1 MTLNALIIYI
11 CSVNFICADVTA
23 MLFRSAI
30 ILTVWQATSCS
41 EFNTFNVK
49 LSVITVCFP
58 VIFKLSG
65 PRNVLKIV
73 CAIDRLRIWKHCLTT
88 MCLSSSC
95 LVSISE
101 WPSPTQ
107 SCFFVRCS
115 ALSPKLIFKPLFNS
129 DQFQLNAR
137 CLFIVRANVSNLSKI
152 CVIFVADRC
161 SIGSIY
167 YFNKNRNMLRV
178 PLPTRDA
185 YTIILRPLYM
195 FTDLIDICHKQML
208 MYDYITF

>member
-58 VIFKLSG
+58 VIFKLSW

-88 MCLSSSC
+88 MCLSSGC
-95 LVSISE
+95 LVSSV
-101 WPSPTQ
+101 
-107 SCFFVRCS
+107 SCLTLYKAVCLCVAPPYPQNSYLNPF
-115 ALSPKLIFKPLFNS
+115 LI
-129 DQFQLNAR
+129 
-137 CLFIVRANVSNLSKI
+137 
-152 CVIFVADRC
+152 
-161 SIGSIY
+161 
-167 YFNKNRNMLRV
+167 
-178 PLPTRDA
+178 
-185 YTIILRPLYM
+185 
-195 FTDLIDICHKQML
+195 LIN
-208 MYDYITF
+208 FS

>member
-1 MTLNALIIYI
+1 MTLNALIINI

-107 SCFFVRCS
+107 SCLFVRCS

-152 CVIFVADRC
+152 YVRFVADIFHTHWNDVPPLFLC
-161 SIGSIY
+161 LNVCLM
-167 YFNKNRNMLRV
+167 YFINVLTCNCFIW
-178 PLPTRDA
+178 
-185 YTIILRPLYM
+185 IIQGCTVTLRPVNIVQ
-195 FTDLIDICHKQML
+195 TVA
-208 MYDYITF
+208 